1 MSGEL
6 TIRPAHS
13 EDAAAI
19 LAYLRQIGA
28 ESDNLTFGPEG
39 LPITEEQERQ
49 YLRQVENDPDALML
63 VAQEA
68 DEIVALCGL
77 SRPRRPRMSH
87 RAQIDASVRKS
98 HWNRGIATDMV
109 QRLAERARGMGAEVL
124 ELQVLCSNAAAIHVY
139 EKLGFSIAGTY
150 RKFFR
155 YGPGEY
161 ADAYWMN
168 LYL

>member
-63 VAQEA
+63 VAQKPLEPW
-68 DEIVALCGL
+68 D
-77 SRPRRPRMSH
+77 SH
-87 RAQIDASVRKS
+87 AHAYGAVGD
-98 HWNRGIATDMV
+98 G
-109 QRLAERARGMGAEVL
+109 RARRRNSVHAGGAR
-124 ELQVLCSNAAAIHVY
+124 
-139 EKLGFSIAGTY
+139 G
-150 RKFFR
+150 
-155 YGPGEY
+155 
-161 ADAYWMN
+161 
-168 LYL
+168 

>member
-13 EDAAAI
+13 QDAAAI

-49 YLRQVENDPDALML
+49 YLRQVENAPDALML

-98 HWNRGIATDMV
+98 HAHAYGAVGDG
-109 QRLAERARGMGAEVL
+109 RARRRNSVHAGGAR
-124 ELQVLCSNAAAIHVY
+124 
-139 EKLGFSIAGTY
+139 G
-150 RKFFR
+150 
-155 YGPGEY
+155 
-161 ADAYWMN
+161 
-168 LYL
+168 

>member
-1 MSGEL
+1 M
-6 TIRPAHS
+6 
-13 EDAAAI
+13 
-19 LAYLRQIGA
+19 LRF
-28 ESDNLTFGPEG
+28 ESVSYTHLDVYK
-39 LPITEEQERQ
+39 RQ
-49 YLRQVENDPDALML
+49 
-63 VAQEA
+63 
-68 DEIVALCGL
+68 
-77 SRPRRPRMSH
+77 
-87 RAQIDASVRKS
+87 
-98 HWNRGIATDMV
+98 V